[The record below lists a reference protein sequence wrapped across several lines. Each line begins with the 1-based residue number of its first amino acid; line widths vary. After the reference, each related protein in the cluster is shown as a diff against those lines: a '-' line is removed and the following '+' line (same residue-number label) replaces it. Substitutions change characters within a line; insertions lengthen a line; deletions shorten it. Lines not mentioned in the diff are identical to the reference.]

1 LAESNSS
8 PNALVPLIIF
18 VGILALTLVVPKF
31 GLIASVILP
40 TPIILV
46 SLAYGRQAGLV
57 LSVLVF
63 AILLIL
69 VGPGEAIGFI
79 GQFAILAI
87 IMAES
92 IKYGFSFDKC
102 IAFSSIG
109 AAVVALL
116 IIYSFQGGG
125 EKSATDYFQENINQT
140 IEKLKVSVKE
150 ISSESG
156 QDKSETEETI
166 KLIESYSEKIVSVF
180 PAYFSVGVLFTA
192 ILNFFVVMYIWPRF
206 YGKRIFEV
214 VEFSKWML
222 PDTFVGP
229 LIFSG
234 LLVFIGS
241 GGIQIA
247 GMNLLILTLT
257 IYFLQGAVIAFD
269 LLIGKNVS
277 VVFSI
282 LIILI
287 LTIVTQFLF
296 IGILIGMGIF
306 DLWVDFRKIR
316 VVPPASPQG

>member
-1 LAESNSS
+1 LAESNSL

-18 VGILALTLVVPKF
+18 VGILALTLIVPKF
-31 GLIASVILP
+31 GLIVSVILP

-46 SLAYGRQAGLV
+46 SLTHGRQAGLV
-57 LSVLVF
+57 LSALVF
-63 AILLIL
+63 SILLFL

-79 GQFAILAI
+79 SQYAILAI

-92 IKYGFSFDKC
+92 IRYGFSFDKC

-109 AAVVALL
+109 AAVVALAMV
-116 IIYSFQGGG
+116 YSFQSGG
-125 EKSATDYFQENINQT
+125 EKSATDYFQENINKT
-140 IEKLKVSVKE
+140 IEKVKTSVKE
-150 ISSESG
+150 LSTESG
-156 QDKSETEETI
+156 KDQAEIEATL

-180 PAYFSVGVLFTA
+180 PAYFSIGVLFTA
-192 ILNFFVVMYIWPRF
+192 ILNFFIVIYIWPKF
-206 YGKRIFEV
+206 YGKRIFEL
-214 VEFSKWML
+214 VEFSNWIL
-222 PDTFVGP
+222 PDAFVWP

-241 GGIQIA
+241 EGLQVL
-247 GMNLLILTLT
+247 GMNLLIVILT
-257 IYFLQGAVIAFD
+257 IYCLQGAIIAFD
-269 LLIGKNVS
+269 LLNRKNVP

-282 LIILI
+282 LIIFI

-316 VVPPASPQG
+316 VSPPASPQS

>member
-1 LAESNSS
+1 M
-8 PNALVPLIIF
+8 
-18 VGILALTLVVPKF
+18 VPKF
-31 GLIASVILP
+31 GLVASVILP
-40 TPIILV
+40 TPVILV

-63 AILLIL
+63 SILLIL
-69 VGPGEAIGFI
+69 VGPGEAIGFL

-109 AAVVALL
+109 AATVALL
-116 IIYSFQGGG
+116 ILFTFQGGG

-140 IEKLKVSVKE
+140 IEKVKASVKK
-150 ISSESG
+150 ISVESG
-156 QDKSETEETI
+156 QDQSDVEATL
-166 KLIESYSEKIVSVF
+166 KLIESYSEKIASVF

-192 ILNFFVVMYIWPRF
+192 IINFFVVIYIWPRF
-206 YGKRIFEV
+206 YGKRIFEL
-214 VEFSKWML
+214 VEFTKWML
-222 PDTFVGP
+222 PDTFVWP
-229 LIFSG
+229 LILSG

-241 GGIQIA
+241 GTLQIL

-257 IYFLQGAVIAFD
+257 VYFLQGAVIAFD
-269 LLIGKNVS
+269 LLVRKNVP

-282 LIILI
+282 IIILI

-316 VVPPASPQG
+316 TLPPASPQS

>member
-1 LAESNSS
+1 V
-8 PNALVPLIIF
+8 LVPLIIF
-18 VGILALTLVVPKF
+18 VGILALTMVVPKF
-31 GLIASVILP
+31 GLVASIILP

-109 AAVVALL
+109 AAIIALL
-116 IIYSFQGGG
+116 IVYSFQGG
-125 EKSATDYFQENINQT
+125 EKSATDFFRENINQT
-140 IEKLKVSVKE
+140 IEKVKASVKK
-150 ISSESG
+150 ISAESG
-156 QDKSETEETI
+156 QDKSDVEATL
-166 KLIESYSEKIVSVF
+166 KLIESYSEKIASVF
-180 PAYFSVGVLFTA
+180 PAYFSIGVLFTA
-192 ILNFFVVMYIWPRF
+192 IINFFVVIYLWPRF
-206 YGKRIFEV
+206 YGKRFFELV
-214 VEFSKWML
+214 DFSKWML
-222 PDTFVGP
+222 PDNFVWP
-229 LIFSG
+229 LIISG

-241 GGIQIA
+241 GSIQIV
-247 GMNLLILTLT
+247 GMNLLMLILTV
-257 IYFLQGAVIAFD
+257 YFLQGAVIAFD
-269 LLIGKNVS
+269 LLIRKNVP

-316 VVPPASPQG
+316 VLPPKTPQS